1 MNLIWKAENETRRKM
16 NQDPYFGGSLD
27 DASPS
32 TVVSIGIE
40 LSITQELSI
49 ELITVMN
56 YQ

>member
-1 MNLIWKAENETRRKM
+1 M